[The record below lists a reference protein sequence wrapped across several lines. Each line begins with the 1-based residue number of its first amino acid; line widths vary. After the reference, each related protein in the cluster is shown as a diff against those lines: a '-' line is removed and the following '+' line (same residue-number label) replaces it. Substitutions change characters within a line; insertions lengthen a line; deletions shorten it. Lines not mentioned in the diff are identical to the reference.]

1 MDQPSALVSSM
12 LTPMLALI
20 AWTLVMTVWMFA
32 LRIPAIQKAK
42 ISPADAREPN
52 SLNALPL
59 KVRQVGYNLDNL
71 MQQPTLF
78 YALVAYSYLAGQQN
92 AVNMALAWAYVA
104 LRVVHSLIH
113 ATVNLVLVRFGVF
126 ALGTLVLALL
136 AGRDV
141 WALL

>member
-1 MDQPSALVSSM
+1 MDQPSPLTSSM

-20 AWTLVMTVWMFA
+20 VWTLVMTVWMFA
-32 LRIPAIQKAK
+32 LRIPAIQQAK
-42 ISPADAREPN
+42 ISPADAREPS

-92 AVNMALAWAYVA
+92 ALNIALAWTYVA
-104 LRVVHSLIH
+104 LRVVHSLIQ

-126 ALGTLVLALL
+126 ALGTLVLAVL
-136 AGRDV
+136 AGRDA
-141 WALL
+141 WALF